1 MKWAYMLMDLVVS
14 RVHLI
19 LILRSCRAYCG
30 SIRAS
35 IERHLCTVSIRQF
48 IVRDF
53 NLFFN

>member
-1 MKWAYMLMDLVVS
+1 MLMDLVV

-19 LILRSCRAYCG
+19 SILRSCRVYCG

-35 IERHLCTVSIRQF
+35 IERHLCTVSTRQYT
-48 IVRDF
+48 VRDF